1 MLLSAHHLEEGE
13 RHGHAKNH
21 DIAVV
26 VAAVRRL
33 RVLVVIVH
41 LLLLVHLAAFL
52 HGHDLDHGTVGVG
65 VVDFSPCHIC
75 RRPAHA
81 LTHSK
86 CKLCGKTEDAE
97 QMGKFVQF

>member
-13 RHGHAKNH
+13 RHGHATNH
-21 DIAVV
+21 D
-26 VAAVRRL
+26 VAAVRLL
-33 RVLVVIVH
+33 RVLVVI
-41 LLLLVHLAAFL
+41 LLVHLAAFL

-81 LTHSK
+81 LTVSK
-86 CKLCGKTEDAE
+86 CKLLCGKTEDAE
-97 QMGKFVQF
+97 QMGI